1 MLAAHVMM
9 SSPPPPPRAE
19 RPRSIVQGRKVAN
32 DATPWPELTN
42 THDDDKVKCV
52 DRRGNTRKKR
62 IGGKGSPAN
71 GLEPAPYPIPPKIN
85 IFRYPT
91 PPNPIS

>member
-1 MLAAHVMM
+1 MEAFLLILGSAMLAAHVMM
-9 SSPPPPPRAE
+9 SSPPPPPPPRAE

-52 DRRGNTRKKR
+52 DRRGNTRKKGSEEKVLWVVAS
-62 IGGKGSPAN
+62 GG
-71 GLEPAPYPIPPKIN
+71 
-85 IFRYPT
+85 
-91 PPNPIS
+91 